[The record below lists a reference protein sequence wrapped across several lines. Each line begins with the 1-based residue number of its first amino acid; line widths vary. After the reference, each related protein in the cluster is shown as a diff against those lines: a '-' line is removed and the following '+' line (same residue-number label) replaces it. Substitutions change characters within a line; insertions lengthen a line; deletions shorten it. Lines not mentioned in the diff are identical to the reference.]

1 MGNLFER
8 RGNRLMEHV
17 YNGKEN
23 TKYLKLLKQNYS
35 SSQAVIREIVNLTA
49 ITNLPKGTEFFLSD
63 IHGEYEAFL
72 HIMNNCSGVIKE
84 KVDLIFK
91 DTLSEFD
98 RQELCTLIYYPREK
112 MTLLGETNR
121 IDGNWY
127 AMTLNH
133 LIMIAK
139 LLSSKYTR
147 SKVRKALPED
157 YAYIIDELL
166 HAQEDEDANQ
176 IRYHKQILQ
185 TIIELE
191 DADEFIIALSQ
202 LIKRLAVDHLHIV
215 GDIFDRGGSADK
227 ILDLLYDYHSLDI
240 EWGNHDILWMGAA
253 SGHRACICNV
263 VRICARYNN
272 LDVLENGYGI
282 NLIPLARFALECYKD
297 DECELFHASGE
308 VDESN
313 IREEELNKKMHKA
326 IAIMQFKVE
335 GQLIKRRPDFLM
347 DQRLLLDKIDYEK
360 GTITLDGKE
369 YELKDK
375 NFPTIDPN
383 DPYKL
388 TKEEEYVMEHL
399 VTVFKYCAYLQEHIR
414 FLFAK
419 GHLYKV
425 FNGMLLYHGC
435 VPLNEDGTFRE
446 VEIEGRKYAG
456 KELYDVLEHL
466 ARQGYYEEKDM
477 KSRKYGQDIMWF
489 IWSNENSPVYGK
501 AKMATF
507 ERYFLDD
514 ADLKKEKKDYYYQW
528 YENEAVI
535 NQILEE
541 FGLDTSTGKIVNGHM
556 PVAVKKGES
565 PIKCGGKL
573 FVIDGGFSKAYQKTT
588 GIAGYTLVSNSY
600 GLKLVAHEPFVSRTT
615 VIREETDIHSDTI
628 VINKVTKRKCVMD
641 TDNGKALQEK
651 VADLEQLL
659 WAYQKGLITERI

>member
-1 MGNLFER
+1 MEKLNLKFLQSLATQYPSVAKACTEII
-8 RGNRLMEHV
+8 NL
-17 YNGKEN
+17 
-23 TKYLKLLKQNYS
+23 
-35 SSQAVIREIVNLTA
+35 QAIL
-49 ITNLPKGTEFFLSD
+49 NLPKETEHFVSD
-63 IHGEYEAFL
+63 VHGEYEQFL
-72 HIMNNCSGVIKE
+72 HILKTGSGAIRNKIEDV
-84 KVDLIFK
+84 FGN
-91 DTLSEFD
+91 TLCARDKKS
-98 RQELCTLIYYPREK
+98 LAALIYYPEQKVERMRLE
-112 MTLLGETNR
+112 LSEE
-121 IDGNWY
+121 DFQDWY
-127 AMTLNH
+127 KVSLH
-133 LIMIAK
+133 RLIAVCK
-139 LLSSKYTR
+139 ESSAKYTR
-147 SKVRKALPED
+147 SKLRKSLPAD
-157 YAYIIDELL
+157 FSYILEELL
-166 HAQEDEDANQ
+166 SENNRVVEKEEYYNEIFD
-176 IRYHKQILQ
+176 
-185 TIIELE
+185 TIIRLNR
-191 DADEFIIALSQ
+191 AKEFIVAIAGVIQKLVVT
-202 LIKRLAVDHLHIV
+202 RLHVI
-215 GDIFDRGGSADK
+215 GDIFDRGPGPHIIMDH
-227 ILDLLYDYHSLDI
+227 LMEHSNVDFQ
-240 EWGNHDILWMGAA
+240 WGNHDVVWMGAA
-253 SGHRACICNV
+253 SGQKACIANV
-263 VRICARYNN
+263 IRLSARYNN
-272 LDVLENGYGI
+272 LNVLEDGYGI
-282 NLIPLARFALECYKD
+282 NLVPLASFAIETYANDPCQ
-297 DECELFHASGE
+297 CFRVHAQEDSDLRE
-308 VDESN
+308 VS
-313 IREEELNKKMHKA
+313 LNMKMHKA

-600 GLKLVAHEPFVSRTT
+600 GLKLVAHEPFVSRTIA
-615 VIREETDIHSDTI
+615 IREETDIHSDTI

>member
-1 MGNLFER
+1 MD
-8 RGNRLMEHV
+8 LME
-17 YNGKEN
+17 E
-23 TKYLKLLKQNYS
+23 
-35 SSQAVIREIVNLTA
+35 E
-49 ITNLPKGTEFFLSD
+49 LPKNFLLEWQ
-63 IHGEYEAFL
+63 H
-72 HIMNNCSGVIKE
+72 
-84 KVDLIFK
+84 
-91 DTLSEFD
+91 DTMVRLVHVARSV
-98 RQELCTLIYYPREK
+98 
-112 MTLLGETNR
+112 
-121 IDGNWY
+121 GN
-127 AMTLNH
+127 
-133 LIMIAK
+133 
-139 LLSSKYTR
+139 KYTR
-147 SKVRKALPED
+147 SKVRKAMSPEF
-157 YAYIIDELL
+157 AYVMEELMVE
-166 HAQEDEDANQ
+166 HRRADKK
-176 IRYHKQILQ
+176 RYVEQILE
-185 TIIELE
+185 TIITTGRVRQ
-191 DADEFIIALSQ
+191 FIAAMAH
-202 LIKRLAVDHLHIV
+202 LIQDLTIDHLHVI
-215 GDIFDRGGSADK
+215 GDIYDRGSGPHRIMDCIMKTANV
-227 ILDLLYDYHSLDI
+227 DI
-240 EWGNHDILWMGAA
+240 QWGNHDILWMGAA

-615 VIREETDIHSDTI
+615 AIREETDIHSDTI

>member
-1 MGNLFER
+1 MEKIRFLECLSKQYPTIDSAATEIINLQSI
-8 RGNRLMEHV
+8 L
-17 YNGKEN
+17 
-23 TKYLKLLKQNYS
+23 
-35 SSQAVIREIVNLTA
+35 
-49 ITNLPKGTEFFLSD
+49 NLPKGTEHFLSD
-63 IHGEYEAFL
+63 IHGEYKAFAHVL
-72 HIMNNCSGVIKE
+72 RNGSGAVMKKIDD
-84 KVDLIFK
+84 VFG
-91 DTLSEFD
+91 DTLFEDQKEDLAS
-98 RQELCTLIYYPREK
+98 LIYYPSEK
-112 MTLLGETNR
+112 LQYVKNQGRADSSWYRTTLYRLVSVCQ
-121 IDGNWY
+121 IV
-127 AMTLNH
+127 
-133 LIMIAK
+133 
-139 LLSSKYTR
+139 SSKYTR
-147 SKVRKALPED
+147 SKVRKAMPENFR
-157 YAYIIDELL
+157 YVIEELITEKKEVLNKKAYYDEII
-166 HAQEDEDANQ
+166 N
-176 IRYHKQILQ
+176 
-185 TIIELE
+185 TIIEIGC
-191 DADEFIIALSQ
+191 ADEFIVEMSN
-202 LIKRLAVDHLHIV
+202 LIQRLVIDHLHII
-215 GDIFDRGGSADK
+215 GDIYDRGYGSHFVMDS
-227 ILDLLYDYHSLDI
+227 LMNYHSLDI
-240 EWGNHDILWMGAA
+240 QWGNHDILWMGAA

-477 KSRKYGQDIMWF
+477 KARKYGQDIMWF

-600 GLKLVAHEPFVSRTT
+600 GLKLVAHEPFVSRTIA
-615 VIREETDIHSDTI
+615 IREETDIHSDTI

>member
-1 MGNLFER
+1 MDQ
-8 RGNRLMEHV
+8 M
-17 YNGKEN
+17 
-23 TKYLKLLKQNYS
+23 KYLKELAVRYPNVAAASTEIINL
-35 SSQAVIREIVNLTA
+35 QAILH
-49 ITNLPKGTEFFLSD
+49 LPKGTEHYVSD
-63 IHGEYEAFL
+63 VHGEYEKFS
-72 HIMNNCSGVIKE
+72 HIIRNGSGAIRSRIE
-84 KVDLIFK
+84 DEFGN
-91 DTLSEFD
+91 TLTTKQKKNLASV
-98 RQELCTLIYYPREK
+98 IYYPEQK
-112 MTLLGETNR
+112 MDLMEEELPKNFLLEWQHDTMVR
-121 IDGNWY
+121 LVHVARSVGN
-127 AMTLNH
+127 
-133 LIMIAK
+133 
-139 LLSSKYTR
+139 KYTR
-147 SKVRKALPED
+147 SKVRKAMSPEF
-157 YAYIIDELL
+157 AYVMEELMVE
-166 HAQEDEDANQ
+166 HRRADKK
-176 IRYHKQILQ
+176 RYVEQILE
-185 TIIELE
+185 TIITTGRVRQ
-191 DADEFIIALSQ
+191 FIAAMAH
-202 LIKRLAVDHLHIV
+202 LIQDLTIDHLHVI
-215 GDIFDRGGSADK
+215 GDIYDRGSGPHRIMDCIMKTANV
-227 ILDLLYDYHSLDI
+227 DI
-240 EWGNHDILWMGAA
+240 QWGNHDILWMGAA

-399 VTVFKYCAYLQEHIR
+399 ATVFKYCAYLQEHIR

-615 VIREETDIHSDTI
+615 AIREETDIHSDTI